1 MSGLEIM
8 FDDKQW
14 LFEELTI
21 DTLYKHGRV
30 NKRGVNISM
39 IEYMLKLTPCER
51 LLLVERHR
59 DTLAYHQATELPNDH
74 VRSH

>member
-1 MSGLEIM
+1 MSGLDST

-14 LFEELTI
+14 MLEELTI

-30 NKRGVNISM
+30 NENGVNISM
-39 IEYMLKLTPCER
+39 IDYMLKLTPRQR

-59 DTLAYHQATELPNDH
+59 GTLAYHQQVDP
-74 VRSH
+74 

>member
-1 MSGLEIM
+1 MSGLEKT

-14 LFEELTI
+14 MLEELTI

-30 NKRGVNISM
+30 VEDGVNIS
-39 IEYMLKLTPCER
+39 IIDYMLKLTPRER

-59 DTLAYHQATELPNDH
+59 ETLAYHQGLELPNEH
-74 VRSH
+74 LRS